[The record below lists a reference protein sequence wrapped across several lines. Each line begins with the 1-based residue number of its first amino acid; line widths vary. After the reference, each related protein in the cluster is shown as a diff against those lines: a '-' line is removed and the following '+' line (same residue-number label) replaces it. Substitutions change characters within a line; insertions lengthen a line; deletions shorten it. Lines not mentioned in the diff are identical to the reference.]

1 MPAKRKPSKPSPK
14 SALKPK
20 RSAGRPD
27 FVPTE
32 ADRRTVQALAV
43 YAIPQD
49 EMCLHVINPQTG
61 KPICIN
67 VLKKWFEHELAMGKA
82 QGRSRVMAATFRNA
96 LGETETITEG
106 DRVITRQTVPG
117 NVTAQIWLGKTLYGM
132 RESDPVPRGVPPD
145 PAQAA
150 AAGVPD
156 EQATAISQARDVA
169 FAMALGKK
177 LLENKKP

>member
-1 MPAKRKPSKPSPK
+1 MPAKRKPSKRSPK
-14 SALKPK
+14 PALQVK
-20 RSAGRPD
+20 REAGRPE

-32 ADRRTVQALAV
+32 ADRRMVQGLAM

-49 EMCLHVINPQTG
+49 EMCLHVINPQTN

-82 QGRSRVMAATFRNA
+82 QGRTRVMAATFRNA

-117 NVTAQIWLGKTLYGM
+117 NVTAQIWLGKTLYGL
-132 RESDPVPRGVPPD
+132 REVDPAPRNPD
-145 PAQAA
+145 PAQAV
-150 AAGVPD
+150 AGQMPED
-156 EQATAISQARDVA
+156 EASLISQARDVA
-169 FAMALGKK
+169 FALALGKK
-177 LLENKKP
+177 MLENKKP